1 MSYLHPLVQLLL
13 FLIVVP
19 SALYDLKERRV
30 PNFVTFTGLATAF
43 ALNIFLYRMPGLWFS
58 LKGLGIAMLIYFPLF
73 MLRGMGAGD
82 VKLMAA
88 IGAAAGWMNW
98 LGIFFL
104 TAMFGGVSALVL
116 IAMRGRARKTLE
128 NVSLMVNSLLHG
140 KAPHQSS
147 PMLDVKSDRALRLPH
162 AVAIGFG
169 TLGYLVASTIWA
181 PRI

>member
-1 MSYLHPLVQLLL
+1 LSYLHPLVQALL

-19 SALYDLKERRV
+19 SALFDLKERRV
-30 PNFVTFTGLATAF
+30 PNFITFPGLAAAI
-43 ALNIFLYRMPGLWFS
+43 ALNVFLYRMPGLWFS

-88 IGAAAGWMNW
+88 VGAAAGWMNW

-104 TAMFGGVSALVL
+104 TAIFGGVSALVL
-116 IAMRGRARKTLE
+116 IAMRGRTRKTIE
-128 NVSLMVNSLLHG
+128 NVSLMAGTLMRGH
-140 KAPHQSS
+140 APHEAS

-162 AVAIGFG
+162 AIAIGFG
-169 TLGYLVASTIWA
+169 TLGYLVAAAVWA
-181 PRI
+181 PRV